1 MKWGERETE
10 RWSRRCQLGV
20 TQPVSGAAGLLPQ
33 ARVVP
38 ALGHSCP
45 FSGRWTGPCAL
56 PCVPS
61 RQNFPT
67 GAAVPWPHSD
77 RGSLPL
83 FSSRPPAWLALTGP
97 RAARDFPESSELTGG
112 AGAGRDQVPP
122 GASKEERRDPGQ
134 HKARRP
140 RRGRGPVVDAPGH
153 LGPVTRLSPRSLSTI
168 PGGGRF
174 QEFKGGPWWRC
185 MGEGP
190 RRACACASQVRP

>member
-1 MKWGERETE
+1 MVPEVPA
-10 RWSRRCQLGV
+10 WSHTASQWRSWASAPGPCGAGAGTQLSLLRAMDRAMR
-20 TQPVSGAAGLLPQ
+20 PSLCPLPPELPQ
-33 ARVVP
+33 GSSV
-38 ALGHSCP
+38 S
-45 FSGRWTGPCAL
+45 
-56 PCVPS
+56 
-61 RQNFPT
+61 
-67 GAAVPWPHSD
+67 WPHSD

-97 RAARDFPESSELTGG
+97 WAVRDFPESSELTGG

-122 GASKEERRDPGQ
+122 GASKEERRDLGQ

-153 LGPVTRLSPRSLSTI
+153 LGPVTRLSTRSLSTI

-185 MGEGP
+185 MGERP
-190 RRACACASQVRP
+190 RRACASQVRP